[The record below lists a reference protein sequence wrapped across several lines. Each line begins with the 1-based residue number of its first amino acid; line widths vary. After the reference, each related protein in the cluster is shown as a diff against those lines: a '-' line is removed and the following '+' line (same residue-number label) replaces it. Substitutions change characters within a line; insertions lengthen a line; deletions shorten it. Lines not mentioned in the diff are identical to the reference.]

1 MARSRPH
8 RNPKTTTERNT
19 RPENNK
25 NNEGKMATTERKLVT
40 TEQTVSILDAC
51 LGDLAKW
58 HSRLMEFRR
67 TTRPGLSPAHLH
79 GLRLEPFGKVGASP
93 RYCPHRVVEFIRAVR
108 DTDPAARSTAPALP
122 HIEAESFVFDDSP
135 LLPWQWRKLH
145 PVVARPAR
153 RCRHL
158 KPAPTD
164 DLITVGEK

>member
-1 MARSRPH
+1 
-8 RNPKTTTERNT
+8 
-19 RPENNK
+19 
-25 NNEGKMATTERKLVT
+25 MATTVRKLLT
-40 TEQTVSILDAC
+40 TEQTVTILDAC

-79 GLRLEPFGKVGASP
+79 GLRLEPFGKIGASP
-93 RYCPHRVVEFIRAVR
+93 RYCPRSVVGFIRAVR
-108 DTDPAARSTAPALP
+108 ERDPAARPTAPALL

-135 LLPWQWRKLH
+135 LLPWQSRKLQ
-145 PVVARPAR
+145 PVVARSSS

-164 DLITVGEK
+164 GLITVGEKHPLRHRKSTS